1 MPLTKEQKIIVRDI
15 NEGKNVRV
23 IAVAGSG
30 KTSTIIGTI
39 GDHAT
44 TLLLCYNNRLRAET
58 IVRVK
63 EKMKT
68 FIDEAALGLAMSPAP
83 FDVHTFH
90 SFAYTTFDEPL
101 ATTDIGIVRVN
112 EMLAGVVYETI
123 TPSDKETT
131 ASPSSLSSLTPAGRR
146 LLPRREIVARA
157 KKMLPAD
164 SLRRLIGP
172 NRYARIIIDEAQD
185 LTPEYFTLSR
195 LLVYITGASL
205 TILGDPRQAIYQF
218 NGASDKY
225 LRNASIYF
233 DRTFVD
239 RKLSVSFRV
248 PELVAKMVNASV
260 LAETSNDRQGDGDSQ
275 ARQGNTHDRQ
285 GDTLAVP
292 ITPATTSARPIR
304 PIIYVDHIS
313 SRMEIIVD
321 MISKVPAND
330 VMILMY
336 STRRDGDGRASILLA
351 NALTKAG
358 IPVCFNGIGEKD
370 SDGVLMISYHQSKGL
385 ERPIVICLDLGEYY
399 FALNPDVRRDIL
411 PNLWYVAM
419 TRASKFLVAFI
430 DKPFSFIMRG
440 LAAAGLKSCKGE
452 DVDVDDDKGTRG
464 THGTHGKDG
473 DTGGDGDSLDVPDVT
488 DEEIA
493 TYTSRGFDRLVK
505 YTPTRIYMAIMKRR
519 PFPERMNTMGQA
531 AIVTSPA
538 DHSGTLLQEYTR
550 ACIIAGK
557 EVNASSFLDT
567 FCKSILGSLKGIA
580 LNIGVVTVGN
590 QPIDILTAM
599 SRCYGIAN
607 HILTMHEI
615 VETETV
621 RGEYGNVEAIGD
633 VYDAEMISRSETSMK
648 TAETDRVV
656 VIIITGL
663 TIDSRLRVA
672 SFGDRRLLII
682 DILNGAWAKKGW

>member
-30 KTSTIIGTI
+30 KTSTILGTI

-68 FIDEAALGLAMSPAP
+68 LIDEASLGLAMSPAP

-112 EMLAGVVYETI
+112 EMLAGVVYETTGDVNDMA
-123 TPSDKETT
+123 TPT
-131 ASPSSLSSLTPAGRR
+131 SLSSLTPSGRR

-157 KKMLPAD
+157 KKMLHPDA
-164 SLRRLIGP
+164 LRRLIGP
-172 NRYARIIIDEAQD
+172 NRYARVIIDEAQD

-195 LLVYITGASL
+195 LIVYITGASV

-260 LAETSNDRQGDGDSQ
+260 IVETPSGDNPSDRQDNPSGRQGDT
-275 ARQGNTHDRQ
+275 RDRQ

-292 ITPATTSARPIR
+292 ITPATTSTRPIR

-452 DVDVDDDKGTRG
+452 DVDVDDDRG
-464 THGTHGKDG
+464 AHGDRGR
-473 DTGGDGDSLDVPDVT
+473 DTGDALDVPDVTDVT

-493 TYTSRGFDRLVK
+493 TYTSRGFERLVK
-505 YTPTRIYMAIMKRR
+505 YTPTRVYMAIMKRR
-519 PFPERMNTMGQA
+519 PFPEAMNTIGQA

-538 DHSGTLLQEYTR
+538 DHSGLLLQEYTR
-550 ACIIAGK
+550 ACIIANR

-567 FCKSILGSLKGIA
+567 FCKNVLGSLKGIA
-580 LNIGVVTVGN
+580 LNVGVVTVGN
-590 QPIDILTAM
+590 QPIDIINAM
-599 SRCYGIAN
+599 SRCYGVAN
-607 HILTMHEI
+607 HILAMHEI
-615 VETETV
+615 IETETV

-633 VYDAEMISRSETSMK
+633 VYDAEKVAETTS
-648 TAETDRVV
+648 TVAETDRVV